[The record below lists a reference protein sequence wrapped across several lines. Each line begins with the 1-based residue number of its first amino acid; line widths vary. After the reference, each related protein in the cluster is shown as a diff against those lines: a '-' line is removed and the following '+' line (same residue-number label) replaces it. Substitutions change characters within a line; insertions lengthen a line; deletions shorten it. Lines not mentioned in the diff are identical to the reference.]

1 MGGSPRALQFHL
13 DTQIED
19 LSAQQVH
26 SFVFAYLMCC
36 LIQVGPLLKRRWRST
51 GRPVRVSIAVADI
64 ELAVQGS
71 FSNRLES
78 IENLD
83 TADVASASLV

>member
-19 LSAQQVH
+19 LSAMTGTFSGVRI
-26 SFVFAYLMCC
+26 SDV
-36 LIQVGPLLKRRWRST
+36 LLDPSGTVVEEEVALNWST
-51 GRPVRVSIAVADI
+51 SEVSIAVADI

-78 IENLD
+78 IEKGSGHD
-83 TADVASASLV
+83 